1 LRGPITFN
9 EQALLQSIRAFGLV
23 TQMVRLNI
31 DLPEDV
37 KARLDAL
44 AARTGHASLE
54 EFVQALLRTEAQVE
68 DAAEDYGAPSHL
80 SYQTDQELEAKL
92 LERLGDVSS
101 GVEVTAQFWDDFR
114 QRVEERRRMRA

>member
-1 LRGPITFN
+1 
-9 EQALLQSIRAFGLV
+9 
-23 TQMVRLNI
+23 MVRLNI

-44 AARTGHASLE
+44 AVRTGHASVE

-68 DAAEDYGAPSHL
+68 EEAEDYGAPAHL

-92 LERLGDVSS
+92 LERLRDDRP
-101 GVEVTAQFWDDFR
+101 GVEATDQFWENFKR
-114 QRVEERRRMRA
+114 RVEERRRKGA